1 MTDTNLLRIGSR
13 ASPLARVQAEW
24 VAERVAGC
32 TAMVWVKSGG
42 DADRTTDLRAF
53 GNTGIFTAELNQALL
68 EDRVDVAVHSL
79 KDLPAADEGGLVLG
93 CVPTREDVHD
103 ALIARDGMRFEDLPA
118 GSRVGTGSPRRI
130 AQLQRARPDLTYMPI
145 RGNVDTRLAHVR
157 DGRADAVVLAMAGLR
172 RLSKEDAVTDV
183 LDPSICL
190 PAAGQGALGIVIRE
204 GDARASESLESLRD
218 IRAAACVTAERAAL
232 HALGAGCHTPVG
244 ALATVE
250 DGRLELRVRVLAV
263 DGSEA
268 LEDRREGALA
278 EAHAIGTELAATL
291 LERGAKRLVDAS

>member
-1 MTDTNLLRIGSR
+1 MTETNLLRIGSR
-13 ASPLARVQAEW
+13 ASPLARTQAEW
-24 VAERVAGC
+24 VAERVTCC

-79 KDLPAADEGGLVLG
+79 KDLPAADESGLALG
-93 CVPTREDVHD
+93 CVPVREDVHD
-103 ALIARDGMRFEDLPA
+103 ALIARDGMRFADLPA
-118 GSRVGTGSPRRI
+118 GARVGTGSPRRI
-130 AQLQRARPDLTYMPI
+130 AQLKRARPDLEFMTI
-145 RGNVDTRLAHVR
+145 RGNVDTRLAHVH
-157 DGRADAVVLAMAGLR
+157 DGRADAVVLAVAGLR
-172 RLSKEDAVTDV
+172 RLSKDEVITDV

-204 GDARASESLESLRD
+204 GDARASEALEALRD
-218 IRAAACVTAERAAL
+218 IRSAACVTAERAAL

-244 ALATVE
+244 ALAEVE
-250 DGRLELRVRVLAV
+250 EGRLRLRVRVLSD

-268 LEDRREGALA
+268 LEDEREGALA
-278 EAHAIGTELAATL
+278 EAHALGLEAARVL
-291 LERGAKRLVDAS
+291 LDQGAARLVDAS